1 MCRYYFKTESSDG
14 ADRWTLGDRPPMGV
28 SGGVDCNADDSA
40 GAAGSL
46 MCSWDDERT
55 KQTTNDFEWCH
66 KSQAN
71 CESYDCN
78 RGSSSKWVRFHH
90 RGCAGGGYSPQVC
103 DESWGSPLAF
113 CTFFGVGF
121 PNFQFEGFGLPQL
134 VRSWIG
140 FQWGGFRTRVC
151 LPALAQV
158 SLSDSESELRR
169 PYPPL
174 LLCTILFSGGAWMHA
189 RFRPHQELATRAPS
203 RSSFDLSD
211 GSVQLVRPAVPHAR
225 HHLAATSTNCS
236 MAATRHIRLCWTGRV
251 YAG

>member
-40 GAAGSL
+40 GAAGSM

-55 KQTTNDFEWCH
+55 KQTTYDFEWCH
-66 KSQAN
+66 KSQTN
-71 CESYDCN
+71 CESYHCN

-121 PNFQFEGFGLPQL
+121 PNFSLRGSDCPSWFALGLDFGGVAFAQGCACQRSHKCHSVTVKVNCDAHSHPCCNVPYCLAE
-134 VRSWIG
+134 VRGCMHDFDPTKNWPH
-140 FQWGGFRTRVC
+140 VH
-151 LPALAQV
+151 LHAQV
-158 SLSDSESELRR
+158 L
-169 PYPPL
+169 
-174 LLCTILFSGGAWMHA
+174 I
-189 RFRPHQELATRAPS
+189 
-203 RSSFDLSD
+203 
-211 GSVQLVRPAVPHAR
+211 
-225 HHLAATSTNCS
+225 
-236 MAATRHIRLCWTGRV
+236 
-251 YAG
+251 